1 LGIRYETARTKA
13 LLAHAMPDDAG
24 ILADAM
30 EIAEPLLGTGASPVP
45 VGTAAELRPSERLTD
60 REVEVLG
67 CVAEGLSNE
76 MIADR
81 LTISMRTV
89 ERHLSNIYD
98 KLGVGGKAARA
109 AATAHAFR
117 EGLVERSTHA

>member
-1 LGIRYETARTKA
+1 
-13 LLAHAMPDDAG
+13 
-24 ILADAM
+24 M
-30 EIAEPLLGTGASPVP
+30 EIAEPLLVGTVAGLVP
-45 VGTAAELRPSERLTD
+45 SGTAAEPRSPERLTD

-67 CVAEGLSNE
+67 CVADGLSNE
-76 MIADR
+76 AIADR

-89 ERHLSNIYD
+89 ERHLSNIYE

-117 EGLVERSTHA
+117 EGLVERSTHT